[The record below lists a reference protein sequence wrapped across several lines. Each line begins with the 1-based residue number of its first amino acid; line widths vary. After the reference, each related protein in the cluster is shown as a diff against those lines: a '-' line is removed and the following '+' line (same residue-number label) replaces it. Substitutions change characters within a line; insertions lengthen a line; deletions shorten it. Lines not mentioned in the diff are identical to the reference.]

1 MFRTVV
7 VGADDS
13 PTAAVAVEAAI
24 DLVEQ
29 SQGTLHVVSAYT
41 PVSPLSSDVP
51 DEFRDAV
58 RPDSLVRSVLD
69 TITARARLRG
79 VSVEAHD
86 RRGAPADAV
95 KEVADQVAADLVVV
109 GSKGMNRRVLSS
121 IPNSVAHQASC
132 AVLIVK
138 TD

>member
-13 PTAAVAVEAAI
+13 PTASLAVDAAI

-41 PVSPLSSDVP
+41 PVTGLPSQVP
-51 DEFRDAV
+51 DEFRDNV
-58 RPDSLVRSVLD
+58 QPDSLVRSLLD
-69 TITARARLRG
+69 DLSARARLRG
-79 VSVEAHD
+79 VSVEVHD
-86 RRGAPADAV
+86 HRGAPAEV
-95 KEVADQVAADLVVV
+95 VQEVADRVAADLVVV

-121 IPNSVAHQASC
+121 IPNSIAHQASC

>member
-13 PTAAVAVEAAI
+13 PTAAVAVDAAI

-41 PVSPLSSDVP
+41 PVSGLPSSVP
-51 DEFRDAV
+51 NEFRDTV
-58 RPDSLVRSVLD
+58 QPDSLVRSVLD
-69 TITARARLRG
+69 KHTARARLRG

-95 KEVADQVAADLVVV
+95 HEVADQVAADLVVV